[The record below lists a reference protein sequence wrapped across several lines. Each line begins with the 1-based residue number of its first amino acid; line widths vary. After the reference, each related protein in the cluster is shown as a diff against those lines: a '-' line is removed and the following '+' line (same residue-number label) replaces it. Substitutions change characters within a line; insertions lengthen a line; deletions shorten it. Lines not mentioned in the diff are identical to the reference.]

1 MSFFKNRTVLGAL
14 CILLSLLICF
24 AVTPLFNAGVS
35 HKTSIV
41 RVTKNIQAG
50 QQITKDM
57 VQTVEVGGYNLPS
70 NIQKTPNS
78 VIGKYAAADLAPGD
92 YILSTKITGTP
103 TMSNAYLSS
112 LNGTRQAISVTLKTL
127 AEGVSG
133 KLLPGDIVSVLA
145 PDYQNQGSTVTPKEL
160 QYVEVIGVT
169 TSEGADADANAGQST
184 SSGGTTTDDEKDLPS
199 TVTLL
204 ATPEQSAIL
213 AGLDADGKLHLALVY
228 RGSKDNAQK
237 FLDAQDKALEELYPN
252 ASSTALTDSAPST
265 DSSGSAQ
272 GSSSSLTASS
282 SGEGGQ

>member
-41 RVTKNIQAG
+41 RVTKDIQAG
-50 QQITKDM
+50 QQITKDT

-70 NIQKTPNS
+70 NVLKSPDS
-78 VIGKYAAADLAPGD
+78 VVGKYAAADLAPGD
-92 YILSTKITGTP
+92 YVLSTKITGTP
-103 TMSNAYLSS
+103 TVSNAYLSA
-112 LNGTRQAISVTLKTL
+112 LNGSRQAISVTLKTL

-133 KLLPGDIVSVLA
+133 KLQPGDIVSVIA

-169 TSEGADADANAGQST
+169 TSEGADADQRDAGSSSSST
-184 SSGGTTTDDEKDLPS
+184 EDAEKNLPS

-228 RGSKDNAQK
+228 RGGKDNAQK
-237 FLDAQDKALEELYPN
+237 FLDAQDKALKELYPD
-252 ASSTALTDSAPST
+252 ASSTALTDS
-265 DSSGSAQ
+265 SGPAQ
-272 GSSSSLTASS
+272 GSSSSQTASS

>member
-41 RVTKNIQAG
+41 RVTKDIQAG

-70 NIQKTPNS
+70 NVLKSPDS
-78 VIGKYAAADLAPGD
+78 VVGKYAAADLAPGD
-92 YILSTKITGTP
+92 YVLSTKITGTP
-103 TMSNAYLSS
+103 TVSNAYLSA
-112 LNGTRQAISVTLKTL
+112 LNGSRQAISVTLKTL

-133 KLLPGDIVSVLA
+133 KLQPGDIVSVLA

-169 TSEGADADANAGQST
+169 TSGGADADQRDAGSSSSST
-184 SSGGTTTDDEKDLPS
+184 EDAEKNLPS

-237 FLDAQDKALEELYPN
+237 FLGAHPF
-252 ASSTALTDSAPST
+252 PR
-265 DSSGSAQ
+265 GCRR
-272 GSSSSLTASS
+272 
-282 SGEGGQ
+282 

>member
-41 RVTKNIQAG
+41 RVTKDIQAG

-70 NIQKTPNS
+70 NVLKSPDS
-78 VIGKYAAADLAPGD
+78 VVGKYAAADLAPGD
-92 YILSTKITGTP
+92 YVLSTKITGTP
-103 TMSNAYLSS
+103 TVSNAYLSA
-112 LNGTRQAISVTLKTL
+112 LNGSRQAISVTLKTL

-133 KLLPGDIVSVLA
+133 KLQPGDIVSVLA

-169 TSEGADADANAGQST
+169 TSGGADADQRDAGSSSSST
-184 SSGGTTTDDEKDLPS
+184 EDAEKNLPS

-228 RGSKDNAQK
+228 RGGKDNAQK
-237 FLDAQDKALEELYPN
+237 FLDAQNKALKELYPD
-252 ASSTALTDSAPST
+252 ASSTVLM
-265 DSSGSAQ
+265 DSSGPAQ
-272 GSSSSLTASS
+272 GSSSSQTASS

>member
-41 RVTKNIQAG
+41 RVTKDIQAG

-70 NIQKTPNS
+70 NVLKSPDS
-78 VIGKYAAADLAPGD
+78 VVGKYAAADLAPGD
-92 YILSTKITGTP
+92 YVLSTKITGTP
-103 TMSNAYLSS
+103 TVSNAYLSA
-112 LNGTRQAISVTLKTL
+112 LNGSRQAISVTLKTL

-133 KLLPGDIVSVLA
+133 KLQPGDIVSVLA

-169 TSEGADADANAGQST
+169 TSEGADADQRDAGSSSSST
-184 SSGGTTTDDEKDLPS
+184 EDAEKNLPS

-228 RGSKDNAQK
+228 RGGKDNAQK
-237 FLDAQDKALEELYPN
+237 FLDEQDKALKELYPD
-252 ASSTALTDSAPST
+252 ASGTALTDSDPST

-272 GSSSSLTASS
+272 GSSSSQAASS

>member
-1 MSFFKNRTVLGAL
+1 MTFFKNRTVLGAL

-41 RVTKNIQAG
+41 RVTKDIQAG
-50 QQITKDM
+50 QKITKDM

-70 NIQKTPNS
+70 NILKSPDS
-78 VIGKYAAADLAPGD
+78 VVGQYAAADFAPGD
-92 YILSTKITGTP
+92 YILSTKLTGSP
-103 TMSNAYLSS
+103 TASNAYLSN
-112 LNGTRQAISVTLKTL
+112 LNGSKQAISVTLKDL

-133 KLLPGDIVSVLA
+133 KLLPGDIVSVIA
-145 PDYQNQGSTVTPKEL
+145 PDYQNQGSTVIPKEL
-160 QYVEVIGVT
+160 QYVEVVSVT
-169 TSEGADADANAGQST
+169 TSEGTDADQRDAGSSSSST
-184 SSGGTTTDDEKDLPS
+184 EDAEKDLPS

-252 ASSTALTDSAPST
+252 ASGTALTDSAPST

-272 GSSSSLTASS
+272 GNNSSQTASS

>member
-41 RVTKNIQAG
+41 RVTKDIQAG

-57 VQTVEVGGYNLPS
+57 VQMLEVGGYNLPS
-70 NIQKTPNS
+70 NVLKSPDS
-78 VIGKYAAADLAPGD
+78 VVGKYAAAELVPGD
-92 YILSTKITGTP
+92 YILSTKVTGTP
-103 TMSNAYLSS
+103 TVSNAYLSA
-112 LNGTRQAISVTLKTL
+112 LNGSRQAISVTLKTL

-169 TSEGADADANAGQST
+169 TSEGADANANIGQNA
-184 SSGGTTTDDEKDLPS
+184 SSGGTTTDDAKNLPS

-228 RGSKDNAQK
+228 RGGKDNAQK
-237 FLDAQDKALEELYPN
+237 FLDAQDKALKELYLD
-252 ASSTALTDSAPST
+252 ASSTVLT
-265 DSSGSAQ
+265 DSSGPAQ
-272 GSSSSLTASS
+272 GSSSSQTASP

>member
-41 RVTKNIQAG
+41 RVTKDIQAG

-70 NIQKTPNS
+70 NVLKSPDS
-78 VIGKYAAADLAPGD
+78 VVGKYAAADLAPGD
-92 YILSTKITGTP
+92 YVLSTKITGTP
-103 TMSNAYLSS
+103 TVSNAYLSD
-112 LNGTRQAISVTLKTL
+112 LNGSRQAVSVTLKTL

-133 KLLPGDIVSVLA
+133 KLQPGDIVSVLA

-169 TSEGADADANAGQST
+169 TSEGADADQRDAGSNSSST
-184 SSGGTTTDDEKDLPS
+184 EDAEKNLPS

-237 FLDAQDKALEELYPN
+237 FLDAQDKALKELYPD
-252 ASSTALTDSAPST
+252 ASSTALTDS
-265 DSSGSAQ
+265 SGPAQ
-272 GSSSSLTASS
+272 ESSSSQTAAF

>member
-41 RVTKNIQAG
+41 RVTKDIQAG

-70 NIQKTPNS
+70 NVLKSPDS
-78 VIGKYAAADLAPGD
+78 VVGKYAAADLAPGD
-92 YILSTKITGTP
+92 YVLSTKITGTP
-103 TMSNAYLSS
+103 TVSNAYLSA
-112 LNGTRQAISVTLKTL
+112 LNGSRQAISVTLKTL
-127 AEGVSG
+127 AKGVSG
-133 KLLPGDIVSVLA
+133 KLQPGDIVSVLA

-169 TSEGADADANAGQST
+169 TSEGADADQRDAGSSSSST
-184 SSGGTTTDDEKDLPS
+184 EDAEKNLPS

-228 RGSKDNAQK
+228 RGGKDNAQK
-237 FLDAQDKALEELYPN
+237 FLDAQDKALKELYPD
-252 ASSTALTDSAPST
+252 ASSTVLT
-265 DSSGSAQ
+265 DSSGPAQ
-272 GSSSSLTASS
+272 GSSSSQTASP

>member
-41 RVTKNIQAG
+41 RVTKDIQAG

-70 NIQKTPNS
+70 NVLKSPDS
-78 VIGKYAAADLAPGD
+78 VVGKYAAADLAPGD
-92 YILSTKITGTP
+92 YVLSTKITGTP
-103 TMSNAYLSS
+103 TVSNAYLSA
-112 LNGTRQAISVTLKTL
+112 LNGSRQAISVTLKTL

-133 KLLPGDIVSVLA
+133 KLQPGDIVSVLA

-169 TSEGADADANAGQST
+169 TSGGADADQRDAGSSSSST
-184 SSGGTTTDDEKDLPS
+184 EDAEKNLPS

-228 RGSKDNAQK
+228 RGGKDNAQK
-237 FLDAQDKALEELYPN
+237 FLDAQDKALKELYPD
-252 ASSTALTDSAPST
+252 ASSTVLM
-265 DSSGSAQ
+265 DSSGPAQ
-272 GSSSSLTASS
+272 GSSSSQTASS

>member
-1 MSFFKNRTVLGAL
+1 VSFFKNRTVLGAL

-41 RVTKNIQAG
+41 RVTKDIQAG

-70 NIQKTPNS
+70 NVLKSPDS
-78 VIGKYAAADLAPGD
+78 VVGKYAAADLAPGD
-92 YILSTKITGTP
+92 YVLSTKVTGTP
-103 TMSNAYLSS
+103 TVSNAYLSA
-112 LNGTRQAISVTLKTL
+112 LNGSRQAISVTLKTL

-133 KLLPGDIVSVLA
+133 KLQPGDIVSVLA

-169 TSEGADADANAGQST
+169 TSGGADADQRDAGSSSSST
-184 SSGGTTTDDEKDLPS
+184 EDAEKNLPS

-228 RGSKDNAQK
+228 RGGKDNAQK
-237 FLDAQDKALEELYPN
+237 FLDAQDKALKELYPD
-252 ASSTALTDSAPST
+252 ASSTVLM
-265 DSSGSAQ
+265 DSSGPAQ
-272 GSSSSLTASS
+272 GSSSSQTASS

>member
-41 RVTKNIQAG
+41 RVTKDIQAG

-70 NIQKTPNS
+70 NVLKSPDS
-78 VIGKYAAADLAPGD
+78 VVGKYAAADLAPGD
-92 YILSTKITGTP
+92 YVLSTKITGTP
-103 TMSNAYLSS
+103 TVSNAYLSD
-112 LNGTRQAISVTLKTL
+112 LNGSRQAVSVTLKTL

-133 KLLPGDIVSVLA
+133 KLQPGDIVSVLA

-169 TSEGADADANAGQST
+169 TSEGADADQRDAGSNSSST
-184 SSGGTTTDDEKDLPS
+184 EDAEKNLPS

-228 RGSKDNAQK
+228 RGGKDNAQK
-237 FLDAQDKALEELYPN
+237 FLDAQDKALKELYPD
-252 ASSTALTDSAPST
+252 ASSTVLM
-265 DSSGSAQ
+265 DSSGPAQ
-272 GSSSSLTASS
+272 GSSSSQTASS

>member
-41 RVTKNIQAG
+41 RVTKDIQAG

-70 NIQKTPNS
+70 NVLKSPDS
-78 VIGKYAAADLAPGD
+78 VVGKYAAADLAPGD
-92 YILSTKITGTP
+92 YVLSTKITGTP
-103 TMSNAYLSS
+103 TVSNAYLSA
-112 LNGTRQAISVTLKTL
+112 LNGSRQAISVTLKTL

-133 KLLPGDIVSVLA
+133 KLQPGDIVSVLA

-169 TSEGADADANAGQST
+169 TSEGADADQRDAGSNSSST
-184 SSGGTTTDDEKDLPS
+184 EDAEKNLPS

-228 RGSKDNAQK
+228 RGGKDNAQK
-237 FLDAQDKALEELYPN
+237 FLDAQDKALKELYPD
-252 ASSTALTDSAPST
+252 ASSTVLT
-265 DSSGSAQ
+265 DSSGPAQ
-272 GSSSSLTASS
+272 GSSSSQTASP